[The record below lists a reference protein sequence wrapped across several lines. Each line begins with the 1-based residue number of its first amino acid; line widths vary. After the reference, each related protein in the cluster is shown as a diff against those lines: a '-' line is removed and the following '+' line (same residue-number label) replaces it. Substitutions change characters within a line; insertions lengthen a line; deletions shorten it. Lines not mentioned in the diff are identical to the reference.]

1 MPPAMRVVLVTQ
13 DLSQIS
19 AWARDLVDKTYRTTK
34 LDAVGA
40 NKRFRIDIYQGCVTG
55 QKPPQSQRLR
65 QLFDKYEVRFYDYYK
80 SATHSETGEV
90 GDESR
95 ADKRATIWK
104 SPLLWTLG
112 FIAVAGP
119 IFGFWGLSRFFNPG
133 EEKYKPASAKV
144 AEQQPLAL
152 VNPPPPG
159 MDLGNPVD
167 KKPAAQPDQPAGP
180 TLSAFWRV
188 SAYVDFGKGQDGTN
202 LKRQVLLS
210 GEAGARRIVPFSDC
224 QYYPNGVDVYCD
236 VEGFRVTPWTGRSAV
251 TEVFQ
256 STAGGKPAAA
266 ERSERSEQRP
276 AAAGS
281 AQPVSQTGP
290 RIVVLPD
297 NSRTPRTLL

>member
-1 MPPAMRVVLVTQ
+1 MVYSV
-13 DLSQIS
+13 
-19 AWARDLVDKTYRTTK
+19 
-34 LDAVGA
+34 
-40 NKRFRIDIYQGCVTG
+40 
-55 QKPPQSQRLR
+55 
-65 QLFDKYEVRFYDYYK
+65 
-80 SATHSETGEV
+80 
-90 GDESR
+90 
-95 ADKRATIWK
+95 
-104 SPLLWTLG
+104 
-112 FIAVAGP
+112 
-119 IFGFWGLSRFFNPG
+119 
-133 EEKYKPASAKV
+133 
-144 AEQQPLAL
+144 
-152 VNPPPPG
+152 
-159 MDLGNPVD
+159 VD